1 MKQFRHREPRSILW
15 WNGLA
20 LLLVLGLIM
29 YGKATGIPA
38 GSLVAP
44 PPGSRNLYVG
54 FLTHAIQILCAVPF
68 VACAFSFGLLRSLQ
82 PKQSHLFL
90 FGSALLTGGFL
101 ANEMF
106 RIHIILGGVLGI
118 PKWGTILGYATVLL
132 VYAWCFRHQWRSTPY
147 GLLIAAGCLF
157 VVAFAMDSRLLGSGV
172 SDLLEG
178 APKFFSILN
187 MALYFWLV
195 SRKAVLQSL
204 S

>member
-1 MKQFRHREPRSILW
+1 MLW

-20 LLLVLGLIM
+20 LLLVLGLLV
-29 YGKATGIPA
+29 YGKLAGMPA
-38 GSLVAP
+38 GALVAP
-44 PPGSRNLYVG
+44 PPGSQNLYVG

-82 PKQSHLFL
+82 PKQRHHFL
-90 FGSALLTGGFL
+90 FCSALLTGGFL

-118 PKWGTILGYATVLL
+118 PKWCTILGYATILL
-132 VYAWCFRHQWRSTPY
+132 VYAWFFRHHWRSTPY

-157 VVAFAMDSRLLGSGV
+157 AVAFAMDSRLLGSGV

-204 S
+204 SDSPILLH